1 MYIKFGFSHL
11 KNSYNNNIFVTFR
24 IEIEKI
30 LFRSFIR
37 YYFIRFFMI
46 FGSLRDTL
54 YKRRIIAYTII
65 REGTYR
71 SHWLLE

>member
-1 MYIKFGFSHL
+1 MCIKFGFSHL

-30 LFRSFIR
+30 LFRSL
-37 YYFIRFFMI
+37 FMI

-65 REGTYR
+65 REGTYH